1 MPSQAD
7 ASQIRRRISAE
18 FSPMPA
24 VKTSPSSP
32 AEHRGERADLLGGA
46 VDEVVDGQLRR
57 RLLLSRSS
65 RMSLLKPDIPSSP
78 DFL

>member
-24 VKTSPSSP
+24 VKTSPSMP
-32 AEHRGERADLLGGA
+32 PRTAVERADLLGGA

-57 RLLLSRSS
+57 GLAAAEEIAHVVA
-65 RMSLLKPDIPSSP
+65 DA
-78 DFL
+78 